1 MTYEKGGS
9 GAGGVAVKTS
19 AGDTLTLKERLEHH
33 YLTGLATVEATYQ
46 NVERVLKEFNKFFK
60 DPILCPQVNT
70 DHLLSPHK
78 IILIK

>member
-33 YLTGLATVEATYQ
+33 YLTGLSTIEATYQ
-46 NVERVLKEFNKFFK
+46 NVDRVLKEFNAFFK
-60 DPILCPQVNT
+60 EPFSVPT
-70 DHLLSPHK
+70 SKYLS
-78 IILIK
+78 LIHI

>member
-33 YLTGLATVEATYQ
+33 YLTGL
-46 NVERVLKEFNKFFK
+46 
-60 DPILCPQVNT
+60 
-70 DHLLSPHK
+70 SPRGNISK
-78 IILIK
+78 C